1 MRGRSRPTPLTP
13 EQRAVVGL
21 PAETPRGQAESPRG
35 DEPRKAAPTITP
47 LRDVEA
53 PVDQAAYQ
61 KLLLRG
67 IARALEC
74 ATSAKEM
81 TEAVKVGTD
90 LYEALYGGGPREG
103 GLGSKLVHEGNG
115 YERGNG

>member
-21 PAETPRGQAESPRG
+21 PAEPVAP
-35 DEPRKAAPTITP
+35 PPPKAKPE
-47 LRDVEA
+47 LLSMRDVEA